1 MPTFDTWKCEDK
13 YDKEQVFDDLFEKC
27 INKTSCSVN
36 TNKYVNRNNNP
47 DECFDDTARFYI
59 QVFCFHTPEQME
71 TNFQISL
78 ALTTQTIMIL
88 IIYLLFIHYMRRRLS
103 EEYVEWDLKGTIVS
117 DYVCKYVIPKSM
129 YEQFINKQDDSEEIS
144 TETKLYQFKQ
154 HLRSKI
160 IELLQQ
166 QDKIRTNDYDD

>member
-1 MPTFDTWKCEDK
+1 
-13 YDKEQVFDDLFEKC
+13 
-27 INKTSCSVN
+27 
-36 TNKYVNRNNNP
+36 
-47 DECFDDTARFYI
+47 
-59 QVFCFHTPEQME
+59 
-71 TNFQISL
+71 
-78 ALTTQTIMIL
+78 
-88 IIYLLFIHYMRRRLS
+88 MRRRLS

-154 HLRSKI
+154 HLRNKI